1 MKPFTKHTGLAV
13 PIDRVNIDTDA
24 IIPKQF
30 LRKIERAGFGA
41 HLFHEWRYT
50 DYEGT
55 KENSEFVLNKP
66 EYRNATILLA
76 RDNFGCGS
84 SREHAPW
91 ALSDYGFRVII
102 APSFADIFYN
112 NCVKNGILLIRLEA
126 NEVDELFQQAEEN
139 PGTQITADLEKQLVT
154 GGNDKAYSFEIEPF
168 TKTCLLEGL
177 DQIEWTQQFEDKIAS
192 FESKLTQEKP
202 WLL

>member
-1 MKPFTKHTGLAV
+1 MRHFTEHTGLVA
-13 PIDRVNIDTDA
+13 PLDRSNIDTDA

-30 LRKIERAGFGA
+30 LRKIERTGFGK

-55 KENSEFVLNKP
+55 QENSDFILNKGG
-66 EYRNATILLA
+66 YRGATILLA

-91 ALSDYGFRVII
+91 ALTDYGIRVII

-112 NCVKNGILLIRLEA
+112 NSIKNGLLLVSLSSEDI
-126 NEVDELFQQAEEN
+126 DELFKQDKGVSGFQISVDLRSQTVVGPNGKNYKFDIN
-139 PGTQITADLEKQLVT
+139 PFAKD
-154 GGNDKAYSFEIEPF
+154 
-168 TKTCLLEGL
+168 CLLKGL
-177 DQIEWTQQFEDKIAS
+177 DQIGWTLQFEDKIKDY
-192 FESKLTQEKP
+192 ENKLKQEKR
-202 WLL
+202 WLA